1 MNKNDVSEDA
11 LSTKQ
16 SLTYVPT
23 DYTDVGQGTLLAN
36 TYRHCLCHCGGIGWL
51 TYKDG
56 IWEISDTAAQSFS
69 QELTTLQLQE
79 AAAMRYKNYKKDEPM
94 SEADKYMQY
103 AHARRSS
110 GRINAAITEAKP
122 MLTIAASVLDA
133 DPLLL
138 NTPAGEVD
146 LRTGEMTPHEPEHY
160 ITHMTTA
167 SPSNEGAEI
176 WHEFLGQIT
185 CGDEAVAEFLQ
196 QFAGMA
202 AIGKVYEERLVIAV
216 GSGGNGKS
224 TFFNALQDVLG
235 DYAGTIRSELLV
247 ASNDS
252 GKKFEYACL
261 RGKRLVIAE
270 ELEVGKQLD
279 TAAVKQ
285 LCSTGD
291 INAQFKGKD
300 IFTFKPS
307 HSTVLCTNHMPAVK
321 AIDHGTWDRLIVI
334 PFKGRFRNQ
343 TSEIKNY
350 GAYLVEHC
358 GGAILS
364 WIIEGA
370 KQYVRNNFKL
380 VVPDSIQAATKSYQ
394 EENDWAADFFQECL
408 VFREDL
414 SATASELY
422 DEYTTYCQLH
432 SVHKLPQAVVMPRIA
447 EVSCVTKK
455 RTNKGYRYDGV
466 GIVKPEALEQ
476 SESLRIV
483 EELIQKREAQCR
495 ADELLLNSWGNLI
508 F

>member
-11 LSTKQ
+11 LSTRRVL
-16 SLTYVPT
+16 SYVPT

-36 TYRHCLCHCGGIGWL
+36 TYRHCLCYCNGLGWFI
-51 TYKDG
+51 YKDG
-56 IWEISDTAAQSFS
+56 IWESSNDAAQSFS
-69 QELTTLQLQE
+69 QELTTLQLRE
-79 AAAMRYKNYKKDEPM
+79 AEARRYEKYKQGEST
-94 SEADKYMQY
+94 SEVDKYLEY
-103 AHARRSS
+103 ARARRSS
-110 GRINAAITEAKP
+110 GRISAAITEAKP
-122 MLTIAASVLDA
+122 MLSIKASVLDA
-133 DPLLL
+133 DPLTL

-146 LRTGEMTPHEPEHY
+146 LRTGEIMPHESEHY
-160 ITHMTTA
+160 ITHMTMA
-167 SPSNEGAEI
+167 SPSNEGADTWRNFI
-176 WHEFLGQIT
+176 DQIT
-185 CGDEAVAEFLQ
+185 CGDAAVAEFLQ

-202 AIGKVYEERLVIAV
+202 AIGKVYEERLVVAV

-224 TFFNALQDVLG
+224 TFFNALQGVLG
-235 DYAGTIRSELLV
+235 DYAGTIRSELMV

-279 TAAVKQ
+279 TAALKQ

-291 INAQFKGKD
+291 INAQFKCKD

-321 AIDHGTWDRLIVI
+321 ATDHGTWDRLIVI

-350 GAYLVEHC
+350 GAYLVENC

-370 KQYVRNNFKL
+370 KQYVRNDFKL
-380 VVPDSIQAATKSYQ
+380 IVPEVVQAATKSYQ
-394 EENDWAADFFQECL
+394 DENDWAADFFQECL

-432 SVHKLPQAVVMPRIA
+432 SVHKLPQTVVMPRIA

-455 RTNKGYRYDGV
+455 RTNKGYRYEGV
-466 GIVKPEALEQ
+466 GIAKPEALEQ
-476 SESLRIV
+476 VESLKIL
-483 EELIQKREAQCR
+483 EKFREQREPQCR
-495 ADELLLNSWGNLI
+495 EDKCILNLMDEI
-508 F
+508 FH